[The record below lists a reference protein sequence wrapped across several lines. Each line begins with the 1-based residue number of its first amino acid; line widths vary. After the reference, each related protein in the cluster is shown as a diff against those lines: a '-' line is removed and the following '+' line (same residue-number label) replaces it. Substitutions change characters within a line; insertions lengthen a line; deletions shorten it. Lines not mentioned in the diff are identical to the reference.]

1 MFGIEEAENIYEYSV
16 FLINCYH
23 CHSLHAFA
31 IGLDEDLGVLTV
43 LVYLNNWLPIL
54 IKSMFFTF
62 CSSFMAGATA
72 PSVE

>member
-1 MFGIEEAENIYEYSV
+1 MFGIDEAENIYEYSV
-16 FLINCYH
+16 FLINCHH

-54 IKSMFFTF
+54 I
-62 CSSFMAGATA
+62 
-72 PSVE
+72 